1 MSQQME
7 YEEMRNQEHAGS
19 YAGGYKDPFISGQY
33 IPLPPPTLPPPTV
46 AQDQS
51 TPAAFRL
58 ALAICSLVLIG
69 LVVLLS
75 VIAIGA
81 TGFSNAEPI
90 VIFTVLVILA
100 MVCATTTLI
109 NFLFRRH

>member
-1 MSQQME
+1 MRMSQQMG
-7 YEEMRNQEHAGS
+7 YEEIRNQEHTGS
-19 YAGGYKDPFISGQY
+19 YAGGYKDPFMSGQK
-33 IPLPPPTLPPPTV
+33 ISLPPPTV
-46 AQDQS
+46 SQDQS
-51 TPAAFRL
+51 TPSAFRL

-75 VIAIGA
+75 VIAIG
-81 TGFSNAEPI
+81 FSHAQPI

-109 NFLFRRH
+109 NLMFGRH

>member
-19 YAGGYKDPFISGQY
+19 YAGGYKDPFMSGQK
-33 IPLPPPTLPPPTV
+33 ISMPPPTV
-46 AQDQS
+46 VQDQS

-75 VIAIGA
+75 VIAIG
-81 TGFSNAEPI
+81 FSHAEPI

>member
-7 YEEMRNQEHAGS
+7 DEEMRNQEHAGS
-19 YAGGYKDPFISGQY
+19 YAGGYRDPFMSSQK
-33 IPLPPPTLPPPTV
+33 IPLPPPTLPPPIV

-51 TPAAFRL
+51 APAAFRL

-75 VIAIGA
+75 VIAIG
-81 TGFSNAEPI
+81 FSDAEPI

-109 NFLFRRH
+109 NLLFRRH

>member
-7 YEEMRNQEHAGS
+7 YGERQDQGHTGN
-19 YAGGYKDPFISGQY
+19 YAGGYRDPFMSGQK
-33 IPLPPPTLPPPTV
+33 ISLSPPTV

-75 VIAIGA
+75 VIALA
-81 TGFSNAEPI
+81 YSHADPI

-100 MVCATTTLI
+100 MVWVTTTLI
-109 NFLFRRH
+109 NLLFRRR

>member
-19 YAGGYKDPFISGQY
+19 YAGGYKDPFMSGQK
-33 IPLPPPTLPPPTV
+33 ISLPPPTV

-58 ALAICSLVLIG
+58 ALAICSLALIG

-81 TGFSNAEPI
+81 TGFSHAEPI